1 MGLLFYVASA
11 AEDVGEALALAAR
24 YGRIA
29 NEAVRLKLIRSPEGL
44 AVETKFA
51 GVPRQFA
58 WQNTEFLI
66 AALIKGLREMAG
78 HEFRPAKVAFTL
90 ARNSQLLEFERFF
103 GCPVEFSAPA
113 DQFDLSNETL
123 AIPLVTGDQ
132 HLLNTLQP
140 ICEEAAKERN
150 TARGTLRSSVENEVQ
165 KLLPH
170 GRANRQRVAKALG
183 LSERTLSQKL
193 AEEET
198 SYDKVVDRLRH
209 SLALQYIK
217 EPSLSL
223 AQIAWLLGYGGPTSF
238 NHAFSRW
245 TGRSASEARIETLR
259 LTDKKVSKIN
269 GAP

>member
-1 MGLLFYVASA
+1 M
-11 AEDVGEALALAAR
+11 
-24 YGRIA
+24 
-29 NEAVRLKLIRSPEGL
+29 
-44 AVETKFA
+44 
-51 GVPRQFA
+51 
-58 WQNTEFLI
+58 
-66 AALIKGLREMAG
+66 
-78 HEFRPAKVAFTL
+78 
-90 ARNSQLLEFERFF
+90 
-103 GCPVEFSAPA
+103 
-113 DQFDLSNETL
+113 NETL
-123 AIPLVTGDQ
+123 ALPLVTGDE

-170 GRANRQRVAKALG
+170 GRATRQRVAKALS
-183 LSERTLSQKL
+183 LSERALSQKL

-223 AQIAWLLGYGGPTSF
+223 ANIAWLLGYGGPTSF

-245 TGRSASEARIETLR
+245 TDRSASEARIENLR

-269 GAP
+269 GTP